1 MRRISTLG
9 VASGQAGRN
18 RGCWRG
24 PMVLRDSLE
33 LKQFC
38 RQRGVGL
45 VWQGLFEPNERA
57 SKLDAVAGLCRE
69 AARFTSALVRQQQP
83 FLFFGGDHSCAM
95 GVWPGVMCALPDD
108 AKLGLIWIDAHM
120 DAHTFKT
127 TPSGNIH
134 GMPVAAL
141 LGQGDRPLRRIYG
154 ENRHLEPQ
162 GLVLIGVRSYEP
174 AEQSLMER
182 LGVRVIRMS
191 EVSTR
196 ATLCGALKA
205 SVTAL
210 SEHADYLGISID
222 LDAVDPQFAPAVGVP
237 EPGGINGHDLCHA
250 LAGIAD
256 APGLVG
262 MEIAEFCPR
271 YDSEKKTIR
280 LIGELITAL
289 YGDIRKPYRSLG
301 LSSDG
306 TSSTSSPMPKSEA
319 N

>member
-33 LKQFC
+33 LKHYC

-57 SKLDAVAGLCRE
+57 SKIDAVAGLCRE

-95 GVWPGVMCALPDD
+95 GVWPGVMRALPEGG
-108 AKLGLIWIDAHM
+108 KLGLIWVDAHM

-141 LGQGDRPLRRIYG
+141 LGQGDRLLRRIYG
-154 ENRHLEPQ
+154 GNRHLEPE

-174 AEQSLMER
+174 AEQLLMER
-182 LGVRVIRMS
+182 LGVRVISMS

-196 ATLCGALKA
+196 AALCSALKA
-205 SVTAL
+205 SVESL
-210 SEHADYLGISID
+210 SAHATHLGISVD
-222 LDAVDPQFAPAVGVP
+222 LDAVDPRFAPAVGVP
-237 EPGGINGHDLCHA
+237 EPGGIDGSDLCSA

-256 APGLVG
+256 TPGLVG

-289 YGDIRKPYRSLG
+289 YGDVRKPYRSLG
-301 LSSDG
+301 SVSDG
-306 TSSTSSPMPKSEA
+306 TNSTSSPTPKSEA
-319 N
+319 S